1 MPILFCMHTGVQ
13 RKYVSRNIQ
22 TYGRSAQEQGKGFS
36 SAELKKLGGQAMS
49 RKGMYRRVLI
59 MILIAGLALLF
70 YYAKINID
78 SRLPKVSLSDY
89 MDNYVKEGKNNG
101 NLDIQVDIG
110 KQKEVYACG
119 FPIGVYLETD
129 GVMVIGTG
137 TIIGTDGL
145 TYEPSISKIQS
156 GDYIVAIN
164 DIDVSSKSQLIFLIN
179 KYGNKDVI
187 LTVRRNDK
195 LIDIRISP
203 IQVSE
208 GEYKLGIWVRDDS
221 QGIGT
226 MTFITSDGEFGALG
240 HGISDVDTGEL
251 LNAAGGTLYGAS
263 IWGIKKG
270 ESGVPG
276 GLYGVISYED
286 KNILG
291 EIKVNTSIGIYGNID
306 GKELI
311 EKFNLKPVEVAGRYD
326 IHVGKAYVRT
336 CVSGEVKDYEIYIE
350 SIDTECES
358 NKGIVIQVTD
368 KELLKLTN
376 GIVQGMSGSPI
387 LQDGKLI
394 GAVTHV
400 FVKDSTRG
408 YGIFIENMLEH

>member
-1 MPILFCMHTGVQ
+1 MAIVC
-13 RKYVSRNIQ
+13 
-22 TYGRSAQEQGKGFS
+22 
-36 SAELKKLGGQAMS
+36 KKIKMGENDMS
-49 RKGMYRRVLI
+49 RRRIYRRVLI
-59 MILIAGLALLF
+59 MLLLVSVIFLF
-70 YYAKINID
+70 YYAKINIEKRIPD
-78 SRLPKVSLSDY
+78 GLSGY
-89 MDNYVKEGKNNG
+89 MEKYVNNRTEE
-101 NLDIQVDIG
+101 NLNVTAKITKGEKI
-110 KQKEVYACG
+110 YPCG

-137 TIIGTDGL
+137 TITGLDGL

-179 KYGNKDVI
+179 KYGKEDIV
-187 LTVRRNDK
+187 LTVRRKAK
-195 LIDIRISP
+195 LIDIKISP
-203 IQVSE
+203 VKVE
-208 GEYKLGIWVRDDS
+208 NEEYKLGIWVRDDS

-226 MTFITSDGEFGALG
+226 MTFVTDGDEFGALG

-270 ESGVPG
+270 EAGNPG
-276 GLYGVISYED
+276 GLYGVISYEN

-291 EIKVNTSIGIYGNID
+291 EIKENTGIGIYGKIES
-306 GKELI
+306 GEVI
-311 EKFNLKPVEVAGRYD
+311 EKFGLEPVEIGKKEE
-326 IHVGKAYVRT
+326 IQVGKALIRT
-336 CVSGEVKDYEIYIE
+336 CVTGKVEDYEIYIE
-350 SIDTECES
+350 SVDTECDS
-358 NKGIVIQVTD
+358 NKGMVIQVTD

-387 LQDGKLI
+387 IQNGKLI

-400 FVKDSTRG
+400 CV
-408 YGIFIENMLEH
+408 NL

>member
-1 MPILFCMHTGVQ
+1 
-13 RKYVSRNIQ
+13 
-22 TYGRSAQEQGKGFS
+22 
-36 SAELKKLGGQAMS
+36 MS

-59 MILIAGLALLF
+59 MVLIAGLALLF
-70 YYAKINID
+70 YYVKINID
-78 SRLPKVSLSDY
+78 NRMPDVSLTKY
-89 MDNYVKEGKNNG
+89 MENYVEKNKSS
-101 NLDIQVDIG
+101 DTSDMAVDIG
-110 KQKEVYACG
+110 GQKEVYACG

-137 TIIGTDGL
+137 TIVGTDGL

-179 KYGNKDVI
+179 KYGDKDVV
-187 LTVRRNDK
+187 LTVRRNNK
-195 LIDIRISP
+195 LIDIKVSP

-208 GEYKLGIWVRDDS
+208 SEYKLGIWVRDDS

-226 MTFITSDGEFGALG
+226 MTYITSDGTFGALG

-291 EIKVNTSIGIYGNID
+291 EIKENTSIGIYGNID
-306 GKELI
+306 AGELI
-311 EKFNLKPVEVAGRYD
+311 EKFDLQPVEIAGKYD

-350 SIDTECES
+350 SVDTECES
-358 NKGIVIQVTD
+358 NKGMVIQITD

-387 LQDGKLI
+387 LQDGKLV

-408 YGIFIENMLEH
+408 YGIFIENMLGQ